1 MKNLWNREPAALI
14 GLLLTVA
21 VAVADHFA
29 HLTDGQW
36 QHLLDAA
43 PLLSGLATRF
53 RVSPAA
59 GDRVAMVL
67 DALAS
72 AERDA
77 DVASKRLAELH
88 AAVAPTVA
96 VIAPA
101 APAAPAA
108 VVAPTAPAVP
118 ADPADPV
125 LVASPS
131 T

>member
-1 MKNLWNREPAALI
+1 MKNVLKSEPAALI
-14 GLLLTVA
+14 GLVLTVV
-21 VAVADHFA
+21 VAVVDHFA

-43 PLLSGLATRF
+43 PLLSGLVTRF
-53 RVSPAA
+53 RVSPTA
-59 GDRVAMVL
+59 GDKVAVVL

-77 DVASKRLAELH
+77 EVASKRLADLR
-88 AAVAPTVA
+88 AAVAPAVA

-101 APAAPAA
+101 A
-108 VVAPTAPAVP
+108 VVAPVEPG
-118 ADPADPV
+118 PV